1 MFSRLYDE
9 SRMNTTLL
17 PSDYMLAFDSREPIM
32 IAQVAEDEIEARVGL
47 EQAPMIRPATEADV
61 PAIVRVVNENARLG
75 HLLPRS
81 AENIR
86 ASLPNWLVA
95 EVDGLVVGIGSLL
108 TMSPTLVE
116 VRSLAVL
123 PNYRRYGVGALL
135 VRELVEQARARGIP
149 TVFALTRAVS
159 FFERLGFVVTD
170 RDRFP
175 EKVWKDCVICP
186 LQHACDE
193 TAVVYELN
201 I

>member
-1 MFSRLYDE
+1 
-9 SRMNTTLL
+9 
-17 PSDYMLAFDSREPIM
+17 M
-32 IAQVAEDEIEARVGL
+32 ITRVTEDQVYIAAPPLEAPV
-47 EQAPMIRPATEADV
+47 IRPAAEADI
-61 PAIVRVVNENARLG
+61 PEIVAVVHENARLG

-95 EVDGLVVGIGSLL
+95 EVGGQVVGIGSLL
-108 TMSPTLVE
+108 AMSPTLVE

-123 PNYRRYGVGALL
+123 PSYRRYGVGAML
-135 VRELVEQARARGIP
+135 VRGLVEQASERGIP

-175 EKVWKDCVICP
+175 EKVWKDCVVCP

-193 TAVVYELN
+193 TAVVMEL
-201 I
+201 

>member
-1 MFSRLYDE
+1 MS
-9 SRMNTTLL
+9 M
-17 PSDYMLAFDSREPIM
+17 
-32 IAQVAEDEIEARVGL
+32 QVNEDQIGARV
-47 EQAPMIRPATEADV
+47 APLDPPVVRPATEADV
-61 PAIVRVVNENARLG
+61 SAIVQVVNENARLG

-95 EVDGLVVGIGSLL
+95 ELGGRVVGIGSLL

-123 PNYRRYGVGALL
+123 PDYRRYGVGKLIVLA
-135 VRELVEQARARGIP
+135 LVEQARQRGIP

-159 FFERLGFVVTD
+159 FFQSLGFVVTE
-170 RDRFP
+170 RERFP
-175 EKVWKDCVICP
+175 EKVWRDCVICP

-193 TAVVYELN
+193 TAVVLEL
-201 I
+201 